1 MILLEY
7 VTHRASV
14 VHPATWGRFSRHAT
28 FGQASDIKPWP
39 NHARTLAS
47 TQPDVTKRAKAV
59 EHKRR
64 QQGQTFLDH
73 LIVDVRSGKGG
84 DGAVAFHREKFKPNG
99 PPSGGNGGQGGSVYI
114 VCDSSIGSLVGI
126 PKQIRAAKGSKGLGT
141 YRHGKN
147 AKDTIIRVPVG
158 TVVREVTDTE
168 RRAKTKEEV
177 LEDMLEGL
185 DDDEKD
191 KKLRDLRWVHY
202 PMHTE
207 ENEGSD
213 FFKEAENALLREERA
228 VERERKQERQYYG
241 DSSDLHLDLTSP
253 TAEGSQGHLVARG
266 GSGGF
271 GNPHFL
277 TLTNRSPKWA
287 TRGKEGDWITL
298 ELELKLLADIGL
310 VGFPNAGKSTLLR
323 ALTRSQAEVAPYA
336 FTTLNPQVGTVR
348 VWEDGEFDGDGSNVI
363 EDSWLK
369 REKDREGMDAG
380 LIPEN
385 KLFASRLGGEL
396 YRFTIADNPGLIA
409 GASENVGLGHSFLRS
424 IERSLALVY
433 VVDFSGEAP
442 WDELRILKNELETYK
457 AGLSRRARMVLANKA
472 DKLDDSDPDAV
483 NEAKVKLE
491 KLKSFVDS
499 ELSEEGVSVDVVPV
513 SGKFKVNLEA
523 AVERMGRYVKEAR
536 EMEAETEG
544 E

>member
-1 MILLEY
+1 M
-7 VTHRASV
+7 
-14 VHPATWGRFSRHAT
+14 
-28 FGQASDIKPWP
+28 
-39 NHARTLAS
+39 
-47 TQPDVTKRAKAV
+47 
-59 EHKRR
+59 
-64 QQGQTFLDH
+64 
-73 LIVDVRSGKGG
+73 
-84 DGAVAFHREKFKPNG
+84 
-99 PPSGGNGGQGGSVYI
+99 
-114 VCDSSIGSLVGI
+114 GI
-126 PKQIRAAKGSKGLGT
+126 SKQIRAAKGSNGLGT
-141 YRHGKN
+141 FRHGKS

-158 TVVREVTDTE
+158 TIVREVTDPE
-168 RRAKTKEEV
+168 RKAKTKEEA

-185 DDDEKD
+185 DDDEKG
-191 KKLRDLRWVHY
+191 KKLRNLRWVHY

-213 FFKEAENALLREERA
+213 FFKEAENALLREEKA
-228 VERERKQERQYYG
+228 AERERIQERQLYG
-241 DSSDLHLDLTSP
+241 DSPGLHLDLTSP
-253 TAEGSQGHLVARG
+253 TAEGNQGHLVARG
-266 GSGGF
+266 GPGGF

-323 ALTRSQAEVAPYA
+323 ALTRSRAEVAPYA
-336 FTTLNPQVGTVR
+336 FTTLNPQIGTVR
-348 VWEDGEFDGDGSNVI
+348 VWEGGEFDGDGSNVI
-363 EDSWLK
+363 EDSWLRRK
-369 REKDREGMDAG
+369 KDREAMDAG
-380 LIPEN
+380 LIPES
-385 KLFASRLGGEL
+385 KLMESRLGGEL

-409 GASENVGLGHSFLRS
+409 RASENVGLGHSFLRS

-433 VVDFSGEAP
+433 VVDFSGETP
-442 WDELRILKNELETYK
+442 WDELRVLKNELETYK

-483 NEAKVKLE
+483 NEAKAKLE

-499 ELSEEGVSVDVVPV
+499 ELSQEGMSLDVVPV

-536 EMEAETEG
+536 EMEGETEG

>member
-1 MILLEY
+1 M
-7 VTHRASV
+7 
-14 VHPATWGRFSRHAT
+14 
-28 FGQASDIKPWP
+28 
-39 NHARTLAS
+39 
-47 TQPDVTKRAKAV
+47 
-59 EHKRR
+59 
-64 QQGQTFLDH
+64 
-73 LIVDVRSGKGG
+73 
-84 DGAVAFHREKFKPNG
+84 
-99 PPSGGNGGQGGSVYI
+99 
-114 VCDSSIGSLVGI
+114 GI
-126 PKQIRAAKGSKGLGT
+126 PKQIRAAKGSNGLGT
-141 YRHGKN
+141 FRHGKS
-147 AKDTIIRVPVG
+147 AKDTVIRVPVG
-158 TVVREVTDTE
+158 TIVREVTDPE
-168 RRAKTKEEV
+168 RKAKTKEEA

-185 DDDEKD
+185 DDDERG
-191 KKLRDLRWVHY
+191 KKLRGLRWVHY

-213 FFKEAENALLREERA
+213 FFKEAENTLLREERA
-228 VERERKQERQYYG
+228 AERERIQERQLYE
-241 DSSDLHLDLTSP
+241 DSPGLHLDLTSP

-266 GSGGF
+266 GPGGF

-336 FTTLNPQVGTVR
+336 FTTLNPQIGTVR
-348 VWEDGEFDGDGSNVI
+348 VWEGGKFDGDGSNVI
-363 EDSWLK
+363 EDSWLRRK
-369 REKDREGMDAG
+369 KDREAMNAG
-380 LIPEN
+380 LIPES
-385 KLFASRLGGEL
+385 KLMASRLGGEL

-409 GASENVGLGHSFLRS
+409 RASENVGLGHSFLRS

-442 WDELRILKNELETYK
+442 WDELRVLKNELETYK

-483 NEAKVKLE
+483 NEAKAKLE

-499 ELSEEGVSVDVVPV
+499 ELSQEGMSLDVVPV

-536 EMEAETEG
+536 EMEGETEG